1 MSATPPGIPLSKN
14 AVLAG
19 VLLRLVKERCDAQ
32 RASST
37 LRTGLQAS
45 VPVHERP
52 YVRRGFDA
60 LIDLGLV
67 AASGENIAL
76 TRSGLMLFE
85 FTMTG
90 ARPAAQ
96 DAELANRLL
105 AQVDDEERLSPS
117 ASIDELQ
124 TLHGRLDGY
133 RERRRRRFGAWQGL
147 LALLMLG
154 ALWVIWRV
162 VR

>member
-1 MSATPPGIPLSKN
+1 MSATPPGTPLSKN

-19 VLLRLVKERCDAQ
+19 VLLRLLK
-32 RASST
+32 
-37 LRTGLQAS
+37 
-45 VPVHERP
+45 ERP

-67 AASGENIAL
+67 AASGENIAV
-76 TRSGLMLFE
+76 TRNGLMFFE

-96 DAELANRLL
+96 DAEVATRLL
-105 AQVDDEERLSPS
+105 ARVDDDERLSPS

-133 RERRRRRFGAWQGL
+133 RERKRTRFGAWQVL
-147 LALLMLG
+147 LALLILG
-154 ALWVIWRV
+154 ALWVVWRI